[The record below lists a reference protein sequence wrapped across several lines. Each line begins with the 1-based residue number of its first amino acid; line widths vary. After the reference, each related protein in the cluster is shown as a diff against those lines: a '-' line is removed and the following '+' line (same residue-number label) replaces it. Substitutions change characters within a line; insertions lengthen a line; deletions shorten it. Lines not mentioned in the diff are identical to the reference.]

1 MMVTQDILQ
10 GNWEEIKGKLR
21 KKWGQLTDNDLAQQV
36 GNVEQ
41 LTGLIQRKTG
51 EGRQAIEDYLSELG
65 DNASSTIGA
74 ASEKVRQYARQA
86 SDAYGDV
93 QKQALDQLGAGYTE
107 AQRFVRDQPAV
118 SLLVCFGVGLLAGL
132 IIATSRRA

>member
-1 MMVTQDILQ
+1 M
-10 GNWEEIKGKLR
+10 
-21 KKWGQLTDNDLAQQV
+21 
-36 GNVEQ
+36 
-41 LTGLIQRKTG
+41 
-51 EGRQAIEDYLSELG
+51 
-65 DNASSTIGA
+65 TIGA

-107 AQRFVRDQPAV
+107 AQCFVRDQPAV